1 MTRRTSQLT
10 ANVLHEVAAP
20 AGDEGLRR
28 HGNIDDLFGEIISI
42 RPSTP
47 METTEA
53 LRESEARLR
62 ALLSS
67 LDDLVFELDKDGVY
81 LAVWTI
87 NEALLVAPPSELLGR
102 TVREAIGDEVGRRLT
117 RAIRRVIEA
126 GRPEPFEYSLR
137 VRAGTRWFQGRLAPI
152 VGSGHESVC
161 LLSRDI
167 TDKKLA

>member
-10 ANVLHEVAAP
+10 AHVLHEVAAP
-20 AGDEGLRR
+20 AGDEGLPR

-67 LDDLVFELDKDGVY
+67 LDDLVFELDEDGVY
-81 LAVWTI
+81 LAVWTT
-87 NEALLVAPPSELLGR
+87 NEAPERVARPQRPRSNRRRSRQAHDPSRPPRDQNG
-102 TVREAIGDEVGRRLT
+102 AP
-117 RAIRRVIEA
+117 RAFGIPPR
-126 GRPEPFEYSLR
+126 
-137 VRAGTRWFQGRLAPI
+137 
-152 VGSGHESVC
+152 GSGGCAMVPGQA
-161 LLSRDI
+161 RPDRRFG
-167 TDKKLA
+167 